1 MNEPADRRA
10 GAVPDTPYPYAGPED
25 LREPVQRALHNVVD
39 PEMALSI
46 VDVGLIYGVTID
58 AGRAHVLVTM
68 TSVACPVT
76 ELIVED
82 IEAELDRVVPREMT
96 IDVELVW
103 EPAWS
108 AARMSAAGK
117 AFMGW

>member
-1 MNEPADRRA
+1 MNHAPAHAVAEP
-10 GAVPDTPYPYAGPED
+10 PFPYSGPED
-25 LREPVQRALHNVVD
+25 LRPVIERALQSVVD
-39 PEMALSI
+39 PELALSI
-46 VDVGLIYGVTID
+46 VDVGLVYGVTVHD
-58 AGRAHVLVTM
+58 RRVHVLVTM

-82 IEAELDRVVPREMT
+82 IEAELDRVVPRELA

-108 AARMSAAGK
+108 GARMSAAGK

>member
-1 MNEPADRRA
+1 MDAPFPYTGPAELIPTIEEALRA
-10 GAVPDTPYPYAGPED
+10 
-25 LREPVQRALHNVVD
+25 VVD
-39 PEMALSI
+39 PELAMSI
-46 VDVGLIYGVTID
+46 VDVGLVYGVTVAD
-58 AGRAHVLVTM
+58 NKVHVAVTM

-82 IEAELDRVVPREMT
+82 IEAELDRVVPREMV

-108 AARMSAAGK
+108 AERMSATGK

>member
-1 MNEPADRRA
+1 MDVDEMHEPF
-10 GAVPDTPYPYAGPED
+10 PYTGPAA
-25 LREPVQRALHNVVD
+25 LRPAIEQALQSVAD
-39 PEMALSI
+39 PELAMSI
-46 VDVGLIYGVTID
+46 VDVGLVYGVTVRD
-58 AGRAHVLVTM
+58 GRVHVLVTM

-82 IEAELDRVVPREMT
+82 IEAAFDRVVPREMV
-96 IDVELVW
+96 IDVDLVW

-108 AARMSAAGK
+108 AERMSPAGK